1 MSHAR
6 ARFVAPFVL
15 LAAGL
20 ATSMLAGCA
29 TSVEQEVVQNHSPE
43 LASYDKTE
51 REILLQMSETQ
62 WVNYRGARE
71 DLGKLFLTDRPSRLA
86 PYPLR

>member
-6 ARFVAPFVL
+6 ARFAATFVV

-20 ATSMLAGCA
+20 ASSVLTGCA
-29 TSVEQEVVQNHSPE
+29 TSVEQEVLANPTPE

-51 REILLQMSETQ
+51 REIQLQMSETH
-62 WVNYRGARE
+62 WVNLRGARE